1 MPILLVSLR
10 AESRA
15 IFLPIEVTLKAVL
28 SCLISRLLVVVIN
41 QLEILV
47 TALPTSWFTFIDSF
61 LFR

>member
-28 SCLISRLLVVVIN
+28 SCLIPRLLVVVIN

>member
-47 TALPTSWFTFIDSF
+47 TALPTSWFTSMDSF

>member
-15 IFLPIEVTLKAVL
+15 IFLPIQVTLKAVL

>member
-47 TALPTSWFTFIDSF
+47 TALSRSWSTFMDSF
-61 LFR
+61 IFR